1 MTELASKRS
10 LDTLQLGRAFAAL
23 AVVGHHTTRTFA
35 QPKYLG
41 ENVFPIFNAGDSG
54 VMYFFVLSGF
64 VIFLAH
70 ANDFGDR
77 DNALR
82 FVWRRVQRIYPA
94 LWVALI
100 CVVPLVLL
108 MKADLSF
115 YDLFSS
121 FLLLPIEH
129 EPIIDVVW
137 TLRHEVI
144 FYAIFAVAIWNPRIG
159 WIAGA
164 VWLALSF
171 VQPVLF
177 PVYPLAFVFHP
188 AHVLFGLGI
197 LAYWLFD
204 RRDIVSPKLCLTLG
218 IVLFGGTWIAVA
230 YGAFLKN
237 AISTWCYGVGAMLMI
252 LGGVV
257 LETKTALRLPRVL
270 IFLGEA
276 SYSIY
281 LVHFPALSGFAKVAT
296 KLKALGIP
304 NELLFVM
311 VATGG
316 VAVGVVFYLLVE
328 RPLLTFFRTIG
339 RVPKRVEA

>member
-1 MTELASKRS
+1 MTELASRRS

-23 AVVGHHTTRTFA
+23 AVVCHHTTRTLA

-82 FVWRRVQRIYPA
+82 FVWRRVQRIYPV

-137 TLRHEVI
+137 TLRHEMI
-144 FYAIFAVAIWNPRIG
+144 FYAIFALAIWKPRIG
-159 WIAGA
+159 WTAGA
-164 VWLALSF
+164 VWLGLSF
-171 VQPVLF
+171 VQPIIF
-177 PVYPLAFVFHP
+177 PAYPLSFVFHP

-197 LAYWLFD
+197 LAYWLFVS
-204 RRDIVSPKLCLTLG
+204 RNIVFPKLSLMLG
-218 IVLFGGTWIAVA
+218 ILLFGGTWIAVA
-230 YGAFLKN
+230 YGVVPKN

-257 LETKTALRLPRVL
+257 LETKTALRMPRVL

-281 LVHFPALSGFAKVAT
+281 LVHFPALSGFAKLVT
-296 KLKALGIP
+296 KLKERNVP
-304 NELLFVM
+304 DELLFVM
-311 VATGG
+311 VAMGG

-339 RVPKRVEA
+339 RAPRRVEA

>member
-1 MTELASKRS
+1 MTQLASRRS

-23 AVVGHHTTRTFA
+23 AVVCHHTTRTLA

-108 MKADLSF
+108 MKAELSF
-115 YDLFSS
+115 YELFSS

-137 TLRHEVI
+137 TLRHEMI

-159 WIAGA
+159 WIAGGL
-164 VWLALSF
+164 WLALSF
-171 VQPVLF
+171 VQPIFF
-177 PVYPLAFVFHP
+177 PAYPLSFVFHP
-188 AHVLFGLGI
+188 AHILFGLGI
-197 LAYWLFD
+197 LAYWLFN
-204 RRDIVSPKLCLTLG
+204 RRDIVFPKLSLMLG
-218 IVLFGGTWIAVA
+218 IVLFGSTWIAVA
-230 YGAFLKN
+230 YGVILKN
-237 AISTWCYGVGAMLMI
+237 AVSTWCYGVGAMLMI

-257 LETKTALRLPRVL
+257 LETRTTLRIPRL
-270 IFLGEA
+270 FIFLGEA

-281 LVHFPALSGFAKVAT
+281 LVHFPALSGFAKVVT
-296 KLKALGIP
+296 KLKALGVP
-304 NELLFVM
+304 DELMFVL
-311 VATGG
+311 VALGG

-328 RPLLTFFRTIG
+328 KPLLTFFRTIG